1 MSSRTYLP
9 SEQLRTYVKRIV
21 ISENEQK
28 NTYKVLPDTSI
39 VMGFQYSGTLCHQ
52 TDSGLKIL
60 NNAGVTG
67 LSDKYKIFTN
77 SDDIGT
83 LLVVFTETGAATFLK
98 CELQEL
104 FSQSVSLDDMIIRS
118 KMDIVTEQ
126 LQEARNDSERVL
138 VIEQF
143 LTSSLTSLPRV
154 AVVDAAVQLIKQTG
168 GNIRVSSLAKQ
179 LYISQSQ
186 LEKRFRRMVGAS
198 PKKFSS
204 IVRLRSLLDNQND
217 TSNLTHRGLEA
228 GYYDQAHF
236 IKDFRSMT
244 GETPEAFFN
253 K

>member
-1 MSSRTYLP
+1 MYIP
-9 SEQLRTYVKRIV
+9 SVRLKPFIKRIV
-21 ISENEQK
+21 ISENEQR

-39 VMGFQYSGTLCHQ
+39 VMGFQYSGSLFHQ
-52 TDSGLKIL
+52 TSSGLNIL
-60 NNAGVTG
+60 NKAGVTG

-104 FSQSVSLDDMIIRS
+104 FSQSVSLDDIIIRS

-126 LQEARNDSERVL
+126 LQEARNDSERIL

-143 LTSSLTSLPRV
+143 LISSIASPPTDAMV
-154 AVVDAAVQLIKQTG
+154 KAAVQHIKQNA

-179 LYISQSQ
+179 LYISQGQ

-198 PKKFSS
+198 PKKFAS
-204 IVRLRSLLDNQND
+204 IVRLRSLLENQND
-217 TSNLTHRGLEA
+217 TRNLTHRGLEA

-244 GETPEAFFN
+244 GETPETFFN

>member
-83 LLVVFTETGAATFLK
+83 LLVVFTETGAATF
-98 CELQEL
+98 
-104 FSQSVSLDDMIIRS
+104 S
-118 KMDIVTEQ
+118 KV
-126 LQEARNDSERVL
+126 
-138 VIEQF
+138 
-143 LTSSLTSLPRV
+143 
-154 AVVDAAVQLIKQTG
+154 
-168 GNIRVSSLAKQ
+168 
-179 LYISQSQ
+179 
-186 LEKRFRRMVGAS
+186 
-198 PKKFSS
+198 
-204 IVRLRSLLDNQND
+204 
-217 TSNLTHRGLEA
+217 
-228 GYYDQAHF
+228 
-236 IKDFRSMT
+236 
-244 GETPEAFFN
+244 
-253 K
+253 